1 MRGIPIMKNL
11 YPFDDKKGRYIYL
24 ANDRYVAQRKKDGYS
39 AQYTFYTLAEA
50 VEWVAN
56 KWP

>member
-1 MRGIPIMKNL
+1 MKNL

-24 ANDRYVAQRKKDGYS
+24 TNDRYVAQRKKDGYS
-39 AQYTFYTLAEA
+39 TQYTFYTLAEA

>member
-1 MRGIPIMKNL
+1 MKNL

-24 ANDRYVAQRKKDGYS
+24 TNDRYVAQRKKDGYS